1 MTQADQAKADPHHAT
16 QTEDKSLPAN
26 EPLGLID
33 LDRFS
38 LIAFYL
44 EIYVTYV
51 QEQNGSGTR
60 LGCPG
65 PGGSWEN
72 LTVLPASKDAE
83 SPS

>member
-26 EPLGLID
+26 EPLGVID

-44 EIYVTYV
+44 EIYVT
-51 QEQNGSGTR
+51 ELKIIRKQNPPIGSNKR
-60 LGCPG
+60 K
-65 PGGSWEN
+65 SI
-72 LTVLPASKDAE
+72 
-83 SPS
+83 